1 MIDQTYRIISKINR
15 QIVIT
20 AFAWVGLLVSAYLW
34 YEYAQPHA
42 IGCTLTDCQAVR
54 ASAYSKIFG
63 VDMPIFG
70 FFYYLVMVLYLGYLI
85 LKKKNFVKNVME
97 RKLFVVYAAIGF
109 VFSMY
114 LTYLEAFVID
124 AFCQWCL
131 ISAFAATMV
140 FLNSFLW
147 YRKFT
152 Y

>member
-1 MIDQTYRIISKINR
+1 MKDQTFKIIAALNR
-15 QIVIT
+15 QIVIF
-20 AFAWVGLLVSAYLW
+20 AFAWVGLLVSAYLA

-54 ASAYSKIFG
+54 VSAYSKILG
-63 VDMPIFG
+63 IDLP
-70 FFYYLVMVLYLGYLI
+70 YLGIIYFSLICIYLGYLI
-85 LKKKNFVKNVME
+85 LKRKNYIKHIIERRFFVG
-97 RKLFVVYAAIGF
+97 YATLGF
-109 VFSMY
+109 IFSMY

-131 ISAFAATMV
+131 ISAFAATMI